1 MNRKETAY
9 LMAVIKTAYPEYYR
23 QSSDIEDAINLWH
36 EMFRQDDSVLIGE
49 AVKRFIRNDDKG
61 FPPKIGQIANIAK
74 DIQSEQ
80 RREKEREQTRVELYA
95 PKREITEE
103 EREYQNKV
111 LNKMR
116 AFLDGKER

>member
-23 QSSDIEDAINLWH
+23 QSSEIGDAINLWH

-49 AVKRFIRNDDKG
+49 AVKRFIKQDDKG
-61 FPPKIGQIANIAK
+61 FPPKIGQINNLAR
-74 DIQSEQ
+74 DIKAEQ
-80 RREKEREQTRVELYA
+80 RREQERERTRLELEK

-103 EREYQNKV
+103 EKQYQEKV
-111 LNKMR
+111 LAKMR
-116 AFLDGKER
+116 AFLNG